1 MTYEGMEI
9 GRGDIAMKKLHDLI
23 TGDILASERESV
35 IHNLLLY
42 CGQDTL
48 AMVKIFK
55 ALKDL

>member
-23 TGDILASERESV
+23 TGDIPESERDSI

-42 CGQDTL
+42 CWQDTL
-48 AMVKIFK
+48 AMVKIFE